1 MDIIDIILASKKSTV
16 GEVDTLVR
24 QAQAAMASANEVTAI
39 LEDAQEANAAAQ
51 EAKDQAIAAN
61 AAAQQS
67 AAQYEAMVSNL
78 EETTAAAVREQIA
91 EVTDSLAAIDE
102 AVLDS
107 IEDDINTDLSLS
119 KSSATRNNAVE
130 TDLTLN
136 LMDGESKTLQGVV
149 KNYKTVGN
157 NEDGSMTQK
166 AIKDYVEDQISN
178 VDITDKKFGIDKAGN
193 IVVIDENGN
202 IAAGTTSE
210 ADIIAAL
217 INSGSYN
224 VNGAVGLQLD
234 YANKTFTRIQDAEGL
249 VEGTAFNKYSMY
261 GGRMRCNVSDDGTI
275 TAFYGDSNYRE
286 DGSNGQVMV
295 YQPKFYYQR
304 TPITMNRLTYGNTV
318 KKETIILSSQKQA
331 GFKLHPLF
339 INESGE
345 VVDYVLLPAYQG
357 SVYDNST
364 STYDTTSNLTIDFAN
379 DKLSSIAAAKPIAG
393 STTNPLTV
401 EKAEQLARNRGTGWH
416 ITNMAAESANQ
427 MLSMVEFGQPN
438 LQSAL
443 EAGIV
448 NITGVADTNC
458 SSITGST
465 STLGNATGVADST
478 RNEINGAYTSYNNAG
493 KRAISY
499 RGIENPWGNLWHF
512 IGGVNIYGVSGRDGG
527 GYPYICKNFNY
538 QYDNVTNYENVGFQ
552 LPANHSWIS
561 AMGYSNEDYDWVF
574 MPAECS
580 SANSALPVGDS
591 LWTNPVLNGINCAIL
606 GGTWESNTEAG
617 PFYYGCDREIDYYK
631 FSFGANLMFIPAKN
645 DIYTANI
652 NKWNS
657 KMG

>member
-1 MDIIDIILASKKSTV
+1 MDIVDIILASKKSTV
-16 GEVDTLVR
+16 GQVDSLVKQAR
-24 QAQAAMASANEVTAI
+24 TAMAQANKVASI
-39 LEDAQEANAAAQ
+39 LSDAEETNAAAQ
-51 EAKDQAIAAN
+51 EAKTQAIAAN
-61 AAAQQS
+61 TAAQQS

-78 EETTAAAVREQIA
+78 EEAAENIVDEKISQ
-91 EVTDSLAAIDE
+91 VTENLAAS
-102 AVLDS
+102 LTS

-119 KSSATRNNAVE
+119 KSSTTRNNAIE

-136 LMDGESKTLQGVV
+136 LMDGESKALQGVV
-149 KNYKTVGN
+149 KNYKTIGN

-166 AIKDYVEDQISN
+166 AIKDYVEEQISN

-193 IVVIDENGN
+193 IVIIDENGN

-224 VNGAVGLQLD
+224 VEGAVGLQID
-234 YANKTFTRIQDAEGL
+234 YTNKTFTRIQDAEGL

-261 GGRMRCNVSDDGTI
+261 GGRMRCNVANDGTI
-275 TAFYGDSNYRE
+275 TAFYGDANYRE

-304 TPITMNRLTYGNTV
+304 TPIIMNKLAQGNAI
-318 KKETIILSSQKQA
+318 KKETIILSAQQKA

-339 INESGE
+339 INENGE
-345 VVDYVLLPAYQG
+345 VIDYVLLPAYQG
-357 SVYDNST
+357 SIYDNSI
-364 STYDTTSNLTIDFAN
+364 SAYDTTSNLTIDFAN

-606 GGTWESNTEAG
+606 GGTWESDTEAG

-652 NKWNS
+652 NKWNL

>member
-16 GEVDTLVR
+16 GEVDTLVK

-61 AAAQQS
+61 TAAQQS
-67 AAQYEAMVSNL
+67 AAQYNAMVSNL

-91 EVTDSLAAIDE
+91 EVTDGLAVIDE
-102 AVLDS
+102 AILDS
-107 IEDDINTDLSLS
+107 IEDDINSELNLT
-119 KSSATRNNAVE
+119 KSSTIRNNAVE

-149 KNYKTVGN
+149 KNYKAIGD

-224 VNGAVGLQLD
+224 VSGTIGLQLD
-234 YANKTFTRIQDAEGL
+234 YVNKTFTRIQDAEGL
-249 VEGTAFNKYSMY
+249 IEGTAFNRYPMY
-261 GGRMRCNVSDDGTI
+261 GGRMRCNVADDGTI
-275 TAFYGDSNYRE
+275 TAFYGDLNYRE

-304 TPITMNRLTYGNTV
+304 TPITMTKLAQGNAV
-318 KKETIILSSQKQA
+318 KKETIIISAQKNA

-339 INESGE
+339 INEDGE
-345 VVDYVLLPAYQG
+345 VIDYVLLPAYQG
-357 SVYDNST
+357 SIYDNSAAA
-364 STYDTTSNLTIDFAN
+364 YDTTSSLTIDFMN
-379 DKLSSIAAAKPIAG
+379 DKLSSIAAAKPITG
-393 STTNPLTV
+393 SSMNQLTV
-401 EKAEQLARNRGTGWH
+401 EKAEQLAKNRGTGWH
-416 ITNMAAESANQ
+416 ITNMAVESANQ

-448 NITGVADTNC
+448 NIAGTINTNC

-465 STLGNATGVADST
+465 SGLGNTTGVADST
-478 RNEINGAYTSYNNAG
+478 RNEINGTYTSYNNAG

-499 RGIENPWGNLWHF
+499 RGVENPWGNLWHF
-512 IGGVNIYGVSGRDGG
+512 IGGVNIYGSGNDGG

-538 QYDNVTNYENVGFQ
+538 QYDSVTNYNNIGF
-552 LPANHSWIS
+552 
-561 AMGYSNEDYDWVF
+561 
-574 MPAECS
+574 
-580 SANSALPVGDS
+580 
-591 LWTNPVLNGINCAIL
+591 
-606 GGTWESNTEAG
+606 
-617 PFYYGCDREIDYYK
+617 
-631 FSFGANLMFIPAKN
+631 
-645 DIYTANI
+645 
-652 NKWNS
+652 
-657 KMG
+657 

>member
-16 GEVDTLVR
+16 GEVDTLVK

-61 AAAQQS
+61 TAAQQS
-67 AAQYEAMVSNL
+67 ATQYEAMVSNL
-78 EETTAAAVREQIA
+78 EETA
-91 EVTDSLAAIDE
+91 ENIVNEKISQVTENLAAS
-102 AVLDS
+102 LTS
-107 IEDDINTDLSLS
+107 IEDNVNTDLSLS
-119 KSSATRNNAVE
+119 KSSTTRNNAVE

-149 KNYKTVGN
+149 KNYKTIGN

-193 IVVIDENGN
+193 IVVIDKNGN

-224 VNGAVGLQLD
+224 VDGTVGLQLD

-261 GGRMRCNVSDDGTI
+261 GGRMRCNVADDGTI
-275 TAFYGDSNYRE
+275 TAFYGDLNYRE

-304 TPITMNRLTYGNTV
+304 TPITMTKLAQGNAV
-318 KKETIILSSQKQA
+318 KKETIIISAQKKA

-339 INESGE
+339 INEDGE
-345 VVDYVLLPAYQG
+345 VIDYVLLPAYQG
-357 SVYDNST
+357 SIYDNST
-364 STYDTTSNLTIDFAN
+364 STYDITSSLTIDFAN

-393 STTNPLTV
+393 SDMNQLT
-401 EKAEQLARNRGTGWH
+401 AERAERLAKNRGTGWH
-416 ITNMAAESANQ
+416 ITNMAVESANQ
-427 MLSMVEFGQPN
+427 MLSMIEFGHPN

-448 NITGVADTNC
+448 NITGVASTNC

-465 STLGNATGVADST
+465 SGLGNTTGVADST
-478 RNEINGAYTSYNNAG
+478 RNEINGVYTSYNNAG

-499 RGIENPWGNLWHF
+499 RGVENPWGNLWHF

-538 QYDNVTNYENVGFQ
+538 QYDSVTNYNNIGFQ

-561 AMGYSNEDYDWVF
+561 AMGYNNEDYDWVY

-591 LWTNPVLNGINCAIL
+591 FWSNPVLNGINCAVL
-606 GGTWESNTEAG
+606 GGTWESDTEAG
-617 PFYYGCDREIDYYK
+617 PFYYGCDREINYYK
-631 FSFGANLMFIPAKN
+631 FSFGANLMFVPTKN